1 MVNSV
6 PVDDAAANLKNKRQ
20 IWFSR
25 ALGRNLLEQEKTR
38 ITKTLGKLFGYH
50 ILQIGSLSGKDLL
63 EASSI
68 SHKVVMLL
76 DAEEKQEAAI
86 KLFGDEEALAFA
98 SDSIDVVVLP
108 HVLEFVS
115 NPHKLLREI
124 ERVLIGE
131 GYLLISG
138 FNPWSFWGLW
148 RVLLFWQDMPP
159 WSGHFYEYTRIKD
172 WLSLLDFELIE
183 FERFFFRP
191 PIQKQ
196 SLMQKIIFWERL
208 GKHCWPIFGGVYVI
222 VAKKRVVSLT
232 PIKMRWRARRQV
244 ISSGIVEPGA

>member
-1 MVNSV
+1 VVKSV
-6 PVDDAAANLKNKRQ
+6 SINDATANLENKRR

-25 ALGRNLLEQEKTR
+25 ALGRNLLAQEKTR
-38 ITKTLGKLFGYH
+38 ITKTLSKLFGYH
-50 ILQIGSLSGKDLL
+50 ILQIGGLGEKDLL
-63 EASSI
+63 ESSSI
-68 SHKVVMLL
+68 SHKVLMLL
-76 DAEEKQEAAI
+76 DDEDDHEAAI

-115 NPHKLLREI
+115 NPHKLLREV
-124 ERVLIGE
+124 ERILIGE
-131 GYLLISG
+131 GHLVLTG
-138 FNPWSFWGLW
+138 FNPWSFWGIW
-148 RVLLFWQDMPP
+148 RGLLFWQESPP
-159 WSGHFYEYTRIKD
+159 WNGHFYAYSRIKD
-172 WLSLLDFELIE
+172 WLSLLDFELTE
-183 FERFFFRP
+183 HERFFFCP

-232 PIKMRWRARRQV
+232 PVKMRWSARRRV